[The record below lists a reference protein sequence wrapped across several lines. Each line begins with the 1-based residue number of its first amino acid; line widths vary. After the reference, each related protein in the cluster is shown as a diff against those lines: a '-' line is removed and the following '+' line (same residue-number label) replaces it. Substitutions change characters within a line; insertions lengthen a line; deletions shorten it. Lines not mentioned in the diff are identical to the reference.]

1 MATRD
6 FLTGAVVGAAVV
18 VAIPVTFIV
27 VGGMG
32 APAARAARRIG
43 GILRE
48 KTREAGVET
57 LEVLEDFIAEVQ
69 AGPAGTIERTRAP
82 EEPAAQPARAGAG
95 K

>member
-6 FLTGAVVGAAVV
+6 FFTGAVVGATVV

-27 VGGMG
+27 VSGMG

-43 GILRE
+43 GILRD
-48 KTREAGVET
+48 KTREAGIET
-57 LEVLEDFIAEVQ
+57 LEVLEDFVAEVQ
-69 AGPAGTIERTRAP
+69 AGPAGTVERTAG
-82 EEPAAQPARAGAG
+82 PAGSAAEPARAGAG